1 MDRLVLLQ
9 PGSGDVC
16 WCYVHGHMME
26 NYEEETA
33 LSVVLRSSVVTEY
46 EKYNDVFMLPRNP

>member
-16 WCYVHGHMME
+16 WCNVHGHMME
-26 NYEEETA
+26 TYEKATA
-33 LSVVLRSSVVTEY
+33 LSVVLRVHIVTEY
-46 EKYNDVFMLPRNP
+46 EKYNDVFILPRNP